1 MVVGPEGSS
10 MSSTVTISASSSAL
24 PMEEHIG
31 EDAVSS
37 DGSMAVETQISFH
50 NTTDEL
56 EDDDFK
62 ENLSSRP
69 TVAVRNQAKKAKRVR
84 FLRNGDRFFKG
95 VVMPV
100 AAER

>member
-1 MVVGPEGSS
+1 
-10 MSSTVTISASSSAL
+10 MSNTVTLSASSSAL
-24 PMEEHIG
+24 PMDDHISG
-31 EDAVSS
+31 NTVSS
-37 DGSMAVETQISFH
+37 DGSLAMETRITFNHTSE
-50 NTTDEL
+50 EL

-62 ENLSSRP
+62 ENVSSRP
-69 TVAVRNQAKKAKRVR
+69 SVAARNQAKKAKRVR